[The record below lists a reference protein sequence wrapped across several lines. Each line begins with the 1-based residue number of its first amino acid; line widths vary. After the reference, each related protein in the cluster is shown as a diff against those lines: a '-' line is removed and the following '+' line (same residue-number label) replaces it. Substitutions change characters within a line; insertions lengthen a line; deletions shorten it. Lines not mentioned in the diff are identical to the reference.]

1 MDAASISTI
10 ATSIAAALAL
20 VIKTI
25 TTSRCS
31 TIKCCGL
38 ECDRDVLPPNEV
50 TPTPNQNIV

>member
-1 MDAASISTI
+1 MDAASISTV

-38 ECDRDVLPPNEV
+38 ECDREVLPPSEI
-50 TPTPNQNIV
+50 TPNQNIV

>member
-1 MDAASISTI
+1 MDAASISTV

-38 ECDRDVLPPNEV
+38 ECDREVLPAPNEL
-50 TPTPNQNIV
+50 TPNQNIV